1 MHETLKS
8 GVVLCELANRVS
20 PRIVRKI
27 NSSTMP
33 FAQRENIQSFC
44 DAVKTLGVKDINNF
58 AADDLYEAKNMKQV
72 MICIL
77 SLGKRCWHIDGYSG
91 PCLGFPESEGGGGG
105 PTRAALASMGANSPM
120 PSRSS
125 TDANSEKKWRGFYNS
140 LSPDELQQEWN
151 NHWHWTSN

>member
-77 SLGKRCWHIDGYSG
+77 SLGKRCWAIDGYIVRVSCERR
-91 PCLGFPESEGGGGG
+91 PFSAAVRSAACARRD
-105 PTRAALASMGANSPM
+105 TR
-120 PSRSS
+120 RSL
-125 TDANSEKKWRGFYNS
+125 RG
-140 LSPDELQQEWN
+140 
-151 NHWHWTSN
+151 TT

>member
-77 SLGKRCWHIDGYSG
+77 SLGKRCWAIDGYTGYFPRS
-91 PCLGFPESEGGGGG
+91 CL
-105 PTRAALASMGANSPM
+105 LHDL
-120 PSRSS
+120 PSFLFL
-125 TDANSEKKWRGFYNS
+125 NI
-140 LSPDELQQEWN
+140 P
-151 NHWHWTSN
+151 

>member
-77 SLGKRCWHIDGYSG
+77 SLGKRCWARGRRRGVQGRRRRAQPPTVQAH
-91 PCLGFPESEGGGGG
+91 CRLGEG
-105 PTRAALASMGANSPM
+105 
-120 PSRSS
+120 
-125 TDANSEKKWRGFYNS
+125 
-140 LSPDELQQEWN
+140 
-151 NHWHWTSN
+151 